1 VGSIPAMSNPMFVT
15 ADEALL
21 DEMLR
26 LAAAAGVTPD
36 VACDGVGGLR
46 GWSAASLILVGADQA
61 RAMARTSPPRRPK
74 VHVVAWGEVPHELFQ
89 LALAVGAESVAAF
102 PGSEA
107 WLVEEL
113 TDLGDQRT
121 ERAVTIGVVGGSGGV
136 GATTFA
142 CALGQMA
149 ARSGQAV
156 VIDLDPLGPGID
168 RVLGLEARE
177 GVRWDELGQP
187 TGRLSAR
194 SLRQALPRSSGL
206 GVLTWNAGPHGTL
219 QAFAVREALS
229 AAQRGHD
236 TVVLDLPRCR
246 DDLMEEVVA
255 RCDKVLVVTAPTV
268 AGVASAT
275 RVCAGFPNPGRLG
288 LVVRG
293 SGADPRDVARV
304 VGAPVIA
311 EMPDQRGLGES
322 IDLGLGPV
330 RSRRGPLGRTALR
343 VLDTFQHLEP
353 AA

>member
-1 VGSIPAMSNPMFVT
+1 MSEPMFVT
-15 ADEALL
+15 ADEVLL
-21 DEMLR
+21 DELLR
-26 LAAAAGVTPD
+26 LSAAAGVTPH
-36 VACDGVGGLR
+36 VARDGVAGLR
-46 GWSAASLILVGADQA
+46 GWTAAPLVLVGADQA
-61 RAMARTSPPRRPK
+61 RAMAHTCPPRRPK
-74 VHVVAWGEVPHELFQ
+74 VHVVAMGQVPDDLFRV
-89 LALAVGAESVAAF
+89 ALAIGAESVAAF

-113 TDLGDQRT
+113 TDLGDARS
-121 ERAVTIGVVGGSGGV
+121 ERALTLGVVGGSGGV

-149 ARSGQAV
+149 SRSGQAV

-168 RVLGLEARE
+168 RVLGLEACE
-177 GVRWDELGQP
+177 GMRWDELGRP

-194 SLRQALPRSSGL
+194 SLREALPRSAGL

-236 TVVLDLPRCR
+236 TVVMDLPRGG
-246 DDLMEEVVA
+246 DELVDEVVA
-255 RCDKVLVVTAPTV
+255 RCDQLLVVTAPTV
-268 AGVASAT
+268 SGVASAA
-275 RVCAGFPNPGRLG
+275 RVCAGFTDAAGALG
-288 LVVRG
+288 LVIRG
-293 SGADPRDVARV
+293 AGADPRDVARV

-311 EMPDQRGLGES
+311 EMPDQRGLAES

-330 RSRRGPLGRTALR
+330 RSRRGPLGRTSLR
-343 VLDTFQHLEP
+343 VLDSFARLEP

>member
-1 VGSIPAMSNPMFVT
+1 MSNPMFVT
-15 ADEALL
+15 DDEALL
-21 DEMLR
+21 DELLR
-26 LAAAAGVTPD
+26 LAAAAGVTPE
-36 VACDGVGGLR
+36 VARDGVAGLR
-46 GWSAASLILVGADQA
+46 GWSGASFVLVGADQA
-61 RAMARTSPPRRPK
+61 RAMARTAPPRRQK
-74 VHVVAWGEVPHELFQ
+74 VHVVAWGQVPDELFRV
-89 LALAVGAESVAAF
+89 ALAVGAESVATF

-113 TDLGDQRT
+113 TDLGDQRI
-121 ERAVTIGVVGGSGGV
+121 ERGLTLGVVGGSGGV

-149 ARSGQAV
+149 ARSGEAV

-168 RVLGLEARE
+168 RVLGLEARD

-194 SLRQALPRSSGL
+194 SLRQALPRSAGL

-246 DDLMEEVVA
+246 DELQEEVAA

-268 AGVASAT
+268 AGVASAA
-275 RVCAGFPNPGRLG
+275 RVCAGFPAPGALG
-288 LVVRG
+288 LVIRG
-293 SGADPRDVARV
+293 SGADPRDVSRV
-304 VGAPVIA
+304 VGPPVIA
-311 EMPDQRGLGES
+311 EMPDQRGLAES

-330 RSRRGPLGRTALR
+330 RSRRGPLGRTSLR
-343 VLDTFQHLEP
+343 VLDALHRLEP

>member
-1 VGSIPAMSNPMFVT
+1 MSNPMFVT
-15 ADEALL
+15 DDEALL
-21 DEMLR
+21 DELLR
-26 LAAAAGVTPD
+26 LAAAAGVTPE
-36 VACDGVGGLR
+36 VARDGVGGLR
-46 GWSAASLILVGADQA
+46 GWSAASLVLVGADQA
-61 RAMARTSPPRRPK
+61 RAMARTSPPRREK
-74 VHVVAWGEVPHELFQ
+74 VHVVAWGRVPDDLFR
-89 LALAVGAESVAAF
+89 AAVAVGAESVAAF

-121 ERAVTIGVVGGSGGV
+121 GRGLTLGVVGGSGGV

-194 SLRQALPRSSGL
+194 SLRQALPRNAGL

-246 DDLMEEVVA
+246 DDLLEEVVA
-255 RCDKVLVVTAPTV
+255 RCDRVLVVTAPTV
-268 AGVASAT
+268 SGVASAA
-275 RVCAGFPNPGRLG
+275 RVCAGFPEPGLLG

-293 SGADPRDVARV
+293 SGADPRDIARV
-304 VGAPVIA
+304 VGAPVIT
-311 EMPDQRGLGES
+311 EMPDQRGLAES

-330 RSRRGPLGRTALR
+330 RSRRGPLGRTGLR
-343 VLDTFQHLEP
+343 VLETLQRLES